1 LFLLKLISK
10 KLSRK
15 KGKINTIQHGQ
26 GEKHRLRIFSP
37 STPPAKVEQLI
48 AWPRKKKMKTQGEK
62 IKTQGENKDRGKK
75 YHIFS
80 PS

>member
-26 GEKHRLRIFSP
+26 GEKQKIFSP

-48 AWPRKKKMKTQGEK
+48 AWPTREKMKTQGEK
-62 IKTQGENKDRGKK
+62 IKTQGEK
-75 YHIFS
+75 
-80 PS
+80 

>member
-1 LFLLKLISK
+1 MFLLKLISK